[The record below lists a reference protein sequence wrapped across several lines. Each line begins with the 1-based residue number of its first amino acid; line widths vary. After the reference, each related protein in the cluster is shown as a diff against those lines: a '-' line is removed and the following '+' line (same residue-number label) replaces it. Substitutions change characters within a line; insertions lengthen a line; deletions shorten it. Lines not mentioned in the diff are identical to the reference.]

1 MIFRS
6 MMRAAAIQRHRIVN
20 LCLEGGCPVRWQRH
34 MALVSAVY
42 GW

>member
-1 MIFRS
+1 MILWS
-6 MMRAAAIQRHRIVN
+6 VMRAAAIERHRVVN

-34 MALVSAVY
+34 LALIRAVY